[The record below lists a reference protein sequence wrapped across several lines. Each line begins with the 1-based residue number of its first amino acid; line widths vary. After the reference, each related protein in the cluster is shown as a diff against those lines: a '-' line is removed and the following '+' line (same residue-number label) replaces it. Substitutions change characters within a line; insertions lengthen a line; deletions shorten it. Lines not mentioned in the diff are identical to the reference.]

1 MHVLACETALSTVLY
16 ASPIRVDPLHFPASS
31 ARDSSPST
39 GSPPERVAALD
50 GLRGIA
56 ILVYA
61 CHNLYAGPA
70 STPTQGAVWFTL
82 RSGWIGVSL
91 FFVLT
96 GYLTTGTLCDT
107 KGIDPGYRR
116 YYMRRLLRIVPLY
129 YLFLLLW
136 LLAAAHV
143 GTYTGEEVASL
154 SANQGW
160 YWAFLANLRLVLHS
174 GGFGAEP
181 TIFWSLAVA
190 THFYLLWPLVVAGAR
205 REWLLR
211 LCLAV
216 IVAAVL
222 VRLSLRAAGM
232 RPPIVEAI
240 YTATPARM
248 DDLALG
254 ALLALWIRTPNLRA
268 RMVRWAPAVGFPLTL
283 ALIAAFVLGRGLRLD
298 TGFFQTFGYT
308 LVSATA
314 AAYVAMAVT
323 SRPDRPLRRLLQW
336 TPLRTC
342 GRWSYGTYVWHGA
355 LFYALNRRPWYVH
368 PPPLLGSRLAGALAL
383 CFGLV
388 AAGTALG
395 AVSWRIYEQPML
407 RLARRSP
414 SRSPGDMASPL
425 GSAHTPNP

>member
-1 MHVLACETALSTVLY
+1 
-16 ASPIRVDPLHFPASS
+16 
-31 ARDSSPST
+31 
-39 GSPPERVAALD
+39 VAALD

-70 STPTQGAVWFTL
+70 STPVQGAVWFTL
-82 RSGWIGVSL
+82 RSGWIGVNL

-107 KGIDPGYRR
+107 KAVDPGYRR
-116 YYMRRLLRIVPLY
+116 YYIRRLLRIVPLY

-136 LLAAAHV
+136 LLAAARL
-143 GTYTGEEVASL
+143 GTYAAEEVASL
-154 SANQGW
+154 RANQGW
-160 YWAFLANLRLVLHS
+160 YWGFLANLRLALHT
-174 GGFGAEP
+174 GAFGAEP

-190 THFYLLWPLVVAGAR
+190 AHFYLLWPLMVAGTR
-205 REWLLR
+205 RERLSG
-211 LCLAV
+211 LCLAL

-232 RPPIVEAI
+232 RPAIGEAI

-254 ALLALWIRTPNLRA
+254 SLLALWIRTPNLRA
-268 RMVRWAPAVGFPLTL
+268 RVVRWAPAVGSFLTL
-283 ALIAAFVLGRGLRLD
+283 TLVAAFALGRGLRLD
-298 TGFFQTFGYT
+298 ARFFQTFGYT

-323 SRPDRPLRRLLQW
+323 SRPDRPLRRFLQW
-336 TPLRTC
+336 TPFRAC
-342 GRWSYGTYVWHGA
+342 GRWSYGIYVWHGA
-355 LFYALNRRPWYVH
+355 LFYALNRRAWYVH
-368 PPPLLGSRLAGALAL
+368 PPPLLGSRLAGALSL

-388 AAGTALG
+388 AAGTVLG
-395 AVSWRIYEQPML
+395 AVSWLFYEQPLL
-407 RLARRSP
+407 RLARRGP

-425 GSAHTPNP
+425 APTPNP